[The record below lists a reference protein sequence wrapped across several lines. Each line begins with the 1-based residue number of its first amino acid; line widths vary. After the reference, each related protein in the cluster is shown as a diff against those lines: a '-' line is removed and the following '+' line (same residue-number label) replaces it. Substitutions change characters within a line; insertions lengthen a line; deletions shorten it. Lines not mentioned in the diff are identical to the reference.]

1 MIQYCNTDI
10 IHENASIVK
19 AIEAFHMS
27 YLNDIQLD

>member
-1 MIQYCNTDI
+1 MIQYCNMII

>member
-1 MIQYCNTDI
+1 MIQYCNTNI

-27 YLNDIQLD
+27 YLKDIQLD